1 MKKSIK
7 QPSRIDVS
15 QLYFNAIN
23 NFTQTSLASN
33 SDKYSH
39 DSINRYFCKEKFT
52 GKDLLQLTKEK
63 ITLSKDSSLSI
74 DDTVCEKWN
83 TKQINLVKKQYSG
96 NYGGIVPGIGIITTS
111 YNNSAI
117 KESFCIDYD
126 VFDFK
131 TDGLKKTD
139 HVYNQIMNCIN
150 NKDLLFNNILFD
162 SYYSSAKILNAIN
175 NNGKFYYTKLRR
187 NRIIY
192 IKRENKLEKYQ
203 LKDLIL
209 TEEEIKYGVVIR
221 LNKLHANHFVKLF
234 CLGEKNLA
242 TEHIITNDVT
252 QKDPLVVQK
261 AYKERWNSEQLY
273 KDSKQLNGLGQ
284 CEARKSIIQRNH
296 IFFSLFVTNC
306 MRKISYEKG
315 ITANTVK
322 NSIYADSIKNEFKNP
337 RFIIS

>member
-1 MKKSIK
+1 MRRSTK
-7 QPSRIDVS
+7 QPTRIDIS

-23 NFTQTSLASN
+23 NFTQTSLANN

-52 GKDLLQLTKEK
+52 GKDLFNLTKEK
-63 ITLSKDSSLSI
+63 ISLSEESSISI

-83 TKQINLVKKQYSG
+83 TKQIDLVKRQYSG
-96 NYGGIVPGIGIITTS
+96 NYGGVVPGIGIITTS
-111 YNNSAI
+111 YNNSAM
-117 KESFCIDYD
+117 KESFCIDYN

-131 TDGLKKTD
+131 IDGLKKTY
-139 HVYNQIMNCIN
+139 HVYNQIINSIN

-162 SYYSSAKILNAIN
+162 SYYASAKILNMIN
-175 NNGKFYYTKLRR
+175 YHGKFYYTKLRK

-192 IKRENKLEKYQ
+192 IKRENKWEKSQ

-209 TEEEIKYGVVIR
+209 TEEEIKCGAIIR
-221 LNKLHANHFVKLF
+221 LNKFYENHFVKLF
-234 CLGEKNLA
+234 CLGETNLA
-242 TEHIITNDVT
+242 TEHIITNNVT

-284 CEARKSIIQRNH
+284 CEARKSIIQKNH
-296 IFFSLFVTNC
+296 VFFSLFVTNC

-315 ITANTVK
+315 ITANAVK
-322 NSIYADSIKNEFKNP
+322 NLIYADSIKNEFKNP
-337 RFIIS
+337 RFRIL